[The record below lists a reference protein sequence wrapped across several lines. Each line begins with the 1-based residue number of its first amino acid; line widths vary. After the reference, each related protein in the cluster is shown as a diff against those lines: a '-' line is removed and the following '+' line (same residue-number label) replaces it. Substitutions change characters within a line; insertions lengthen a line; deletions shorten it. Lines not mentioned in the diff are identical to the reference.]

1 MTQVQN
7 GGGSEAP
14 QGYIKKEAVQKR
26 TIPDQAFEV
35 YSKDVEDDHFFRTM
49 MSPGKFH
56 YLYGNLGIG
65 KTHFLMNMMYLLH
78 EGFDGCGEWEIVTNV
93 FMYCRDEKGTEV
105 CCPERVHHIDSLEE
119 FFDKMVE
126 LSDSGRKLALFLDD
140 FNRFFYDEGKDDL
153 SRYLK
158 LLILNRRKLGVMLFF
173 SGTEDVA
180 EFENDWTGRR
190 HAADYFWSRYKSK
203 KEWDQ
208 TKKDLGLDID
218 WNRRDTTG
226 GTVIGGNLVHIR
238 SSYTEWTDTE
248 KDSGWFYDKISDAS
262 VLRYRKGFDF
272 ASFWR
277 GLENVSSLTAK
288 AYVRDYT
295 SSMSE
300 EKVREVEQCQQE
312 KDAVGMAVKLKSM
325 GLTDEAIEFVL
336 GTPKTTLRRWVE
348 KAGYQW
354 KVGAMEVPYRFKSLR
369 GNEAVPSP

>member
-7 GGGSEAP
+7 GGGSEAS
-14 QGYIKKEAVQKR
+14 QEYIKKEAVQKR
-26 TIPDQAFEV
+26 SVPDQAFEV
-35 YSKDVEDDHFFRTM
+35 YSKDFEDDHFFRSM

-78 EGFDGCGEWEIVTNV
+78 EGFDGTGEWEIVTNV
-93 FMYCRDEKGTEV
+93 FMYRKDEKGTEV

-119 FFDKMVE
+119 FFGKMVE

-173 SGTEDVA
+173 SGTEDVG

-226 GTVIGGNLVHIR
+226 GTLIGGNLVHIR
-238 SSYTEWTDTE
+238 SS
-248 KDSGWFYDKISDAS
+248 
-262 VLRYRKGFDF
+262 
-272 ASFWR
+272 
-277 GLENVSSLTAK
+277 
-288 AYVRDYT
+288 
-295 SSMSE
+295 
-300 EKVREVEQCQQE
+300 
-312 KDAVGMAVKLKSM
+312 
-325 GLTDEAIEFVL
+325 
-336 GTPKTTLRRWVE
+336 
-348 KAGYQW
+348 
-354 KVGAMEVPYRFKSLR
+354 
-369 GNEAVPSP
+369 